1 MIAGFGDSATA
12 DLYNGRIDK
21 GGHRLPSEL
30 RNVAVRKL
38 DLIEVVTR
46 LDELR
51 VPPANRLEPLKGER
65 EGTWSIRVNDRW
77 RIVFRWIDGQA
88 HGVSIVDD
96 H

>member
-21 GGHRLPSEL
+21 GGRRLPSEL

-38 DLIEVVTR
+38 DMIEAATR

-77 RIVFRWIDGQA
+77 LIVFRWIDGQA
-88 HGVSIVDD
+88 HGVSIVDY